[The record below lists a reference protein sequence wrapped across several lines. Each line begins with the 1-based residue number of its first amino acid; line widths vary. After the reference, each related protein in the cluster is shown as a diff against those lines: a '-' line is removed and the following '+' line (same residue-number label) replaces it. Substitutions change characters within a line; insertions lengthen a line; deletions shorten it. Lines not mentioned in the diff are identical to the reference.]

1 MTNTN
6 AASRPRDD
14 RSVRVPDTAGSSAD
28 TGRIELTPVGLGAD
42 GGTLVLVD
50 DRGSEY
56 SVALGARLGEVIS
69 RGVRGEQ
76 QRPEPPEE
84 PSSPTPG
91 PTTTAQPADRTQ
103 QTKGRRVESA
113 LRPRDIQHRIRGG
126 EDPES
131 VAEVAGLPVERIMN
145 YAAPVL
151 AERAHVAGSAA
162 KASVRRKSGEPS
174 SHARTL
180 EAATAE
186 RMSQVGLDPETAIEW
201 DAWRRPDGRWAL
213 VADYTHEGAERRAA
227 FVFDVP
233 GKFVLA
239 DNDEARWLVG
249 DGRFPTSSRTEQ
261 SEIGE
266 DAIAMV
272 RSRSEAPGADSAD
285 ADWMSA
291 VDSGPATTQRPPRPV
306 QAVPSPAV
314 QEEPPAAAP
323 SPAADEAEPE
333 LPFEEPGRDEAADS
347 PTADE
352 PAAPQDAATDES
364 EEEPA
369 KPQRPSK
376 NKRGR
381 ASVPSWDEIMFGGG
395 PKE

>member
-76 QRPEPPEE
+76 QRIGEE
-84 PSSPTPG
+84 PSTPPPAPDPA
-91 PTTTAQPADRTQ
+91 PTTTAQQADRTQ

-213 VADYTHEGAERRAA
+213 VADYAHEGAERRAA

-306 QAVPSPAV
+306 QAVPSPV
-314 QEEPPAAAP
+314 VEEEPPVAEPAP
-323 SPAADEAEPE
+323 SVAEEEPE
-333 LPFEEPGRDEAADS
+333 LPFEEPSRDDAPAAAEPATSD
-347 PTADE
+347 TQDE
-352 PAAPQDAATDES
+352 PD
-364 EEEPA
+364 EEPV